1 MYLGEVTRNVLL
13 ALVDA
18 APTPLLFNGRSSTQ
32 LNTQFGLDTAVM
44 SEVEEA
50 WQAGRVHTSHVK
62 AVEGG
67 NAIEYDTVS
76 EQTPSDGPNTADVH
90 FLDVDQYGS
99 ADKAR
104 LEKIRQVIINRF
116 SIEPENVSLRDA
128 SIVRWAASL
137 VARRAARMSA
147 CSIAAVLIQ
156 TGKAKLGGNFTPK
169 EDHIV
174 VGVDGRRVVNSTV
187 IEKIG

>member
-1 MYLGEVTRNVLL
+1 MYLGEVTRNILL
-13 ALVDA
+13 SLIDA
-18 APTPLLFNGRSSTQ
+18 APKSLLFNGRSSTQ

-50 WQAGRVHTSHVK
+50 WQAGRIHTSHVK

-67 NAIEYDTVS
+67 NAIEYETVVPPQS
-76 EQTPSDGPNTADVH
+76 ATDGPNTNEVY
-90 FLDVDQYGS
+90 FLDVDQYGT
-99 ADKAR
+99 ADRAR
-104 LEKIRQVIINRF
+104 LEKIRQIIINRF

-156 TGKAKLGGNFTPK
+156 TGRAKLGGGFAPP
-169 EDHIV
+169 EGHIV
-174 VGVDGRRVVNSTV
+174 VGVDGR
-187 IEKIG
+187 